1 MVYKKTLGILIILSL
16 SLLFTACPS
25 DDIPDCIPIGGD
37 VIVNDLV
44 ILTPLQST
52 YQRGDI
58 INVKLTIPAQSN
70 YFAGRNIFIQT
81 NVLFGIFTF
90 EEIRNEGLIQGNIL
104 NLVSGV
110 PSGISGKY
118 NFPYNLNTTN
128 YEFEANI
135 TLNRLGNYK
144 VFSSKN
150 SHIVTFNE
158 ANECNKFIIRT
169 NKAGGNASGNIEFV
183 VQ

>member
-1 MVYKKTLGILIILSL
+1 MVYSNLIKLFILISLGILL
-16 SLLFTACPS
+16 TGCPNES
-25 DDIPDCIPIGGD
+25 DANCKYIGG
-37 VIVNDLV
+37 VTTVNDLV
-44 ILTPLQST
+44 ILSPLQST
-52 YQRGDI
+52 YQQGDI
-58 INVKLTIPAQSN
+58 INVKLTIPAQSS

-135 TLNRLGNYK
+135 TLNR
-144 VFSSKN
+144 
-150 SHIVTFNE
+150 
-158 ANECNKFIIRT
+158 
-169 NKAGGNASGNIEFV
+169 
-183 VQ
+183 